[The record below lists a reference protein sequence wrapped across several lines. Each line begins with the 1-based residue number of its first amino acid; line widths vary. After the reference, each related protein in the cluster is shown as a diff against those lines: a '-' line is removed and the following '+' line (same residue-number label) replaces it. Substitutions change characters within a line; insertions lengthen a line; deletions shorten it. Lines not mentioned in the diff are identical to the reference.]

1 MKRLPEMES
10 RFQHCLRGTWGRQ
23 LRFFDR
29 VTSTQ
34 DLLAEW
40 KDAEEEDAVLALS
53 QGRGRGRRGRE
64 WQDSPGS
71 SLLVSVLILPRR
83 SPEDLG
89 GLPSLVSALAL
100 LRSLGREDLKL
111 KWPNDLLWK
120 GRKLAGLLPESRIE
134 SGRFRCLH
142 LGLGLNLS
150 PFPELPQGACSLKEI
165 LGRDPEAERVYAAFL
180 FELEGAFKALDRG
193 EESGLLEDWKRHWS
207 PDQEKW
213 QGQEIRGLGSRG
225 ELILAEGTALAGAA
239 DGEEK
244 RG

>member
-1 MKRLPEMES
+1 MES
-10 RFQHCLRGTWGRQ
+10 SFRHCLRGNWGRQ
-23 LRFFDR
+23 LRFYDR

-40 KDAEEEDAVLALS
+40 KDAEEGATVLANS
-53 QGRGRGRRGRE
+53 QNRGRGRRGRQ

-71 SLLVSVLILPRR
+71 SLLASVLILPRR
-83 SPEDLG
+83 SPEELG

-100 LRSLGREDLKL
+100 LRSLNCEDLSL

-134 SGRFRCLH
+134 ADRFRCLH
-142 LGLGLNLS
+142 LGLGLNLTS
-150 PFPELPQGACSLKEI
+150 FPGMPQEACSLKEI
-165 LGRDPEAERVYAAFL
+165 LGRDPEAETVFADFL
-180 FELEGAFKALDRG
+180 FELEGVFKALEHR
-193 EESGLLEDWKRHWS
+193 EEEDLLDDWKRHWS
-207 PDQEKW
+207 PDQGEW

-225 ELILAEGTALAGAA
+225 ELILAEGRALAGTA